1 MKKIC
6 LFLLGVITIAAC
18 SKRAQEPSQS
28 ILASNFGV
36 NVHNFS
42 SDANT
47 KVTTTSYNSKTFNWQ
62 NTDKIG
68 VFPLTV
74 DNRQP
79 STQLGCT
86 LQTSTASK
94 ATFQGT
100 GWGLICNG
108 NYTYASYYPFSEEN
122 SVNAIK
128 VSFPA
133 NLAVNNG
140 YTSHIAP
147 YVHMYAP
154 AITPTNVKAANFNF
168 YQVGALAHFV
178 IKTNATERV
187 QYTKLV
193 ISTASNVFTTEGTY
207 DLAAVTSE
215 NKPVITPKTQVNAIG
230 MSLNVTLEAGEELDL
245 YFIMAPAQLAGKTLN
260 FKLFDD
266 NNNKYTGTMNCTKDQ
281 VSGNIY
287 KYSVT
292 LTEESVQDPE
302 TIKGVDLGHDF
313 YLFAPFN
320 LGATSIEETGDFFAW
335 GEVESKETFTEQ
347 NYALSSI
354 SSYYDA
360 LKDTTVNMNGKIY
373 KFKVFKPAYDAATQI
388 WGDGWMIPNYV
399 EINSFLQDKCAKEWV
414 TINGTQGWKCYNKD
428 DETKSKWI
436 FLPATGIKVGSKVDA
451 TDQGFYWTSH
461 ITGDDQKNTAHYAEY
476 CHELRPKNMG
486 INRPRYN
493 GLAIRPVKL
502 KNNNK

>member
-47 KVTTTSYNSKTFNWQ
+47 KVTTTSNSSYTFNWQ
-62 NTDKIG
+62 DTDKIG

-74 DNRQP
+74 DDRQEN
-79 STQLGCT
+79 TQLGCT
-86 LQTSTASK
+86 LQSSTASQ
-94 ATFQGT
+94 ATFQGS

-108 NYTYASYYPFSEEN
+108 NYKYASYYPYSAEN

-154 AITPTNVKAANFNF
+154 AIMPTDVEAANFNF
-168 YQVGALAHFV
+168 YQVGALAHFE
-178 IKTNATERV
+178 ITTSAGV

-193 ISTASNVFTTEGTY
+193 ISTEDDSNVFTTEGTY
-207 DLAAVTSE
+207 DLSVVTGE
-215 NKPVITPKTQVNAIG
+215 NKPVITPTTQVNAIG
-230 MSLNVTLEAGEELDL
+230 MSLNVTLAAEDKLDL

-260 FKLFDD
+260 FKLFDG
-266 NNNKYTGTMNCTKDQ
+266 NNNKYTGTKDCTKNQ
-281 VSGNIY
+281 ESGKIY

-292 LTEESVQDPE
+292 LTKESVAFDPS
-302 TIKGVDLGHDF
+302 TIEGVDLGHPL

-335 GEVESKETFTEQ
+335 GEVATKEEFTKDSYTFPS
-347 NYALSSI
+347 NL
-354 SSYYDA
+354 SYYDA
-360 LKDTTVNMNGKIY
+360 LEDKQMNGKTCQ
-373 KFKVFKPAYDAATQI
+373 VFKPEYDAATQI
-388 WGDGWMIPNYV
+388 WGNGWMIPNYIEV
-399 EINSFLQDKCAKEWV
+399 NGFLQGQCDKEWV
-414 TINGTQGWKCYNKD
+414 TINGTQGWKCYNKSD
-428 DETKSKWI
+428 HTKWI
-436 FLPATGIKVGSKVDA
+436 FLPATGAKIGSTVSD
-451 TDQGFYWTSH
+451 TDKGYYWTSY
-461 ITGDDQKNTAHYAEY
+461 ITGEHPNTSHYAEF
-476 CHELRPKNMG
+476 CQESRPINMG
-486 INRPRYN
+486 ITRSRYD

-502 KNNNK
+502 K

>member
-6 LFLLGVITIAAC
+6 LFLLGLITIAAC

-47 KVTTTSYNSKTFNWQ
+47 KVTTTTNNSHTFNWQ

-74 DNRQP
+74 DDRQEN
-79 STQLGCT
+79 TQLGCT
-86 LQTSTASK
+86 LKSSSASQ
-94 ATFQGT
+94 ATFQGS

-108 NYTYASYYPFSEEN
+108 NYKYASYYPYSAEN

-133 NLAVNNG
+133 NLAVENG

-154 AITPTNVKAANFNF
+154 AIMPTDVEAANFNF
-168 YQVGALAHFV
+168 YQVGALAHFE
-178 IKTNATERV
+178 ITTPAGV

-193 ISTASNVFTTEGTY
+193 ISTADKSNVFTTEGTY
-207 DLAAVTSE
+207 DLAAVTGE
-215 NKPVITPKTQVNAIG
+215 NKPVITPTTQVNAIG
-230 MSLNVTLEAGEELDL
+230 MSLNVTLEAGEKLDL

-260 FKLFDD
+260 FKLFDS
-266 NNNKYTGTMNCTKDQ
+266 NNNKYTGKKVCTNNQ
-281 VSGNIY
+281 ESGKIY
-287 KYSVT
+287 KYGVELEKASVNF
-292 LTEESVQDPE
+292 DPK
-302 TIKGVDLGHDF
+302 TIVGVDLGHPL
-313 YLFAPFN
+313 YYFAPFN

-335 GEVESKETFTEQ
+335 GETATKETFTKDSYTFPS
-347 NYALSSI
+347 NL
-354 SSYYDA
+354 SYYDA
-360 LKDTTVNMNGKIY
+360 LQDNTVQIY
-373 KFKVFKPAYDAATQI
+373 DNTYKVFKPEYDAATQI
-388 WGDGWMIPNYV
+388 WGNGWMIPNYIEV
-399 EINSFLQDKCAKEWV
+399 NGFLQNQCDKEWV
-414 TINGTQGWKCYNKD
+414 TINGTQGWKCYNKKD
-428 DETKSKWI
+428 HDKWI
-436 FLPATGIKVGSKVDA
+436 FLPATGIKSGSKV
-451 TDQGFYWTSH
+451 TNTNRGYYWTSY
-461 ITGDDQKNTAHYAEY
+461 ITGEHPNTQHFAET
-476 CHELRPKNMG
+476 CEESAPNNMG
-486 INRPRYN
+486 ITCSRYD

-502 KNNNK
+502 K

>member
-47 KVTTTSYNSKTFNWQ
+47 KVTTTSNNSYTFNWQ
-62 NTDKIG
+62 STDKIG

-74 DNRQP
+74 DDRQEN
-79 STQLGCT
+79 TQLGCT
-86 LQTSTASK
+86 LKSSSANQ
-94 ATFQGT
+94 ATFQGS

-108 NYTYASYYPFSEEN
+108 NYKYASYYPYSAEN
-122 SVNAIK
+122 RVDAIK

-140 YTSHIAP
+140 YTSHIGP

-154 AITPTNVKAANFNF
+154 AIKPTDVEAANFNF
-168 YQVGALAHFV
+168 YQVGALAHFE
-178 IKTNATERV
+178 ITTPAGV

-193 ISTASNVFTTEGTY
+193 ISTADESNVFTTEGTY
-207 DLAAVTSE
+207 DLTTITGE
-215 NKPVITPKTQVNAIG
+215 NKPVITPTTQVNAIG
-230 MSLNVTLEAGEELDL
+230 MSLNVTLAAGAKLDL

-260 FKLFDD
+260 FKLFDG
-266 NNNKYTGTMNCTKDQ
+266 NNNKYTGTKDCTKNQ
-281 VSGNIY
+281 ESGKIY

-292 LTEESVQDPE
+292 LTKESVAFDPS
-302 TIKGVDLGHDF
+302 TIEGVDLGHPL

-335 GEVESKETFTEQ
+335 GEVESKETFTKD
-347 NYALSSI
+347 NYTLSSI
-354 SSYYDA
+354 PSYYDA
-360 LKDTTVNMNGKIY
+360 LQDATVNMNNTTY
-373 KFKVFKPAYDAATQI
+373 KFKVFKPAYDAATQK
-388 WGDGWMIPNYV
+388 WGNGWMIPNYQ
-399 EINSFLQDKCAKEWV
+399 EINDFLQSKCDKVWV
-414 TINGTQGWKCYNKD
+414 TINGTQGWKCYNRED
-428 DETKSKWI
+428 HNKWI
-436 FLPATGIKVGSKVDA
+436 FLPATGVKVGSKVDA
-451 TDQGFYWTSH
+451 TDQGFYWTSY
-461 ITGDDQKNTAHYAEY
+461 ITGEDPKDTAHYAEY
-476 CHELRPKNMG
+476 CRELSPKNMG
-486 INRPRYN
+486 ITRSRYN

>member
-47 KVTTTSYNSKTFNWQ
+47 KVTTTSNNSYTFNWQ

-74 DNRQP
+74 DDRQEN
-79 STQLGCT
+79 TQLGCT
-86 LQTSTASK
+86 LQSSSASQ
-94 ATFQGT
+94 ATFQGS

-108 NYTYASYYPFSEEN
+108 KYKYASYYPYSAEN

-154 AITPTNVKAANFNF
+154 AIKPTDVEAANFNF
-168 YQVGALAHFV
+168 YQVGALAHFE
-178 IKTNATERV
+178 ITTPAGV

-207 DLAAVTSE
+207 DLAAVTGE
-215 NKPVITPKTQVNAIG
+215 NKPVITPTTQVNAIG
-230 MSLNVTLEAGEELDL
+230 MSLNVTLAAGAKLDL
-245 YFIMAPAQLAGKTLN
+245 YFIMAPAQLKDKTLN
-260 FKLFDD
+260 FKLFDG
-266 NNNKYTGTMNCTKDQ
+266 NNNKYTGTMTCKNDQ
-281 VSGNIY
+281 ESGKIY
-287 KYSVT
+287 KYSVA
-292 LTEESVQDPE
+292 LTKESVAFDPS
-302 TIKGVDLGHDF
+302 TIEGIDLGHPL

-335 GEVESKETFTEQ
+335 GEVATKETFTEG
-347 NYALSSI
+347 NYTTLDEI

-360 LKDTTVNMNGKIY
+360 LQDNTVQIY
-373 KFKVFKPAYDAATQI
+373 DNTYKVFKPEYDAATKI
-388 WGDGWMIPNYV
+388 WGNGWMIPNYI
-399 EINSFLQDKCAKEWV
+399 EINGFLQGQCDKEWV
-414 TINGTQGWKCYNKD
+414 TINGTQGWKCYNKKD
-428 DETKSKWI
+428 HTKWI
-436 FLPATGIKVGSKVDA
+436 FLPATGVKIGSTVVA
-451 TDQGFYWTSH
+451 TDRGYYWTSH
-461 ITGDDQKNTAHYAEY
+461 ITGEHPNTAHYAE
-476 CHELRPKNMG
+476 CCEESAPNNMG
-486 INRPRYN
+486 ITRPRYE

>member
-18 SKRAQEPSQS
+18 SKGAQEPSQS

-47 KVTTTSYNSKTFNWQ
+47 KVTTTTNNSKTFNWQ

-86 LQTSTASK
+86 LTSSSASQ

-108 NYTYASYYPFSEEN
+108 NYTYASYYPYSDKN
-122 SVNAIK
+122 SVHEIK

-133 NLAVNNG
+133 NLAVNNNG

-168 YQVGALAHFV
+168 YQVGALAHFE
-178 IKTNATERV
+178 ITTPAGV

-193 ISTASNVFTTEGTY
+193 ISTEENVFTTEGTY
-207 DLAAVTSE
+207 DLAAVTGG

-230 MSLNVTLEAGEELDL
+230 MSLNITLAAGEKLDL

-260 FKLFDD
+260 FKLFDG
-266 NNNKYTGTMNCTKDQ
+266 NNNKYTGTMTCKNDQ
-281 VSGNIY
+281 ESGKTY
-287 KYSVT
+287 KYSVA
-292 LTEESVQDPE
+292 LTKESVAFDPK
-302 TIKGVDLGHDF
+302 TIEGVDLGHPL

-335 GEVESKETFTEQ
+335 GEVESKETFTKD
-347 NYALSSI
+347 NYTLSSI
-354 SSYYDA
+354 PSYYDA
-360 LKDTTVNMNGKIY
+360 LEDKQINGKTLQ
-373 KFKVFKPAYDAATQI
+373 VFKQEYDAATQK
-388 WGDGWMIPNYV
+388 WGNGWMIPDYQ
-399 EINSFLQDKCAKEWV
+399 EINDFLQNQCAKEWV
-414 TINGTQGWKCYNKD
+414 TINGTQGWKCYKKGD
-428 DETKSKWI
+428 DTKSTWI
-436 FLPATGIKVGSKVDA
+436 FLPATGVKVGSKVEA
-451 TDQGFYWTSH
+451 TNQGFYWTSF
-461 ITGDDQKNTAHYAEY
+461 ITGDGGPKNTTHYVE
-476 CHELRPKNMG
+476 CCQESSPNNMG
-486 INRPRYN
+486 NVRSRYN

>member
-47 KVTTTSYNSKTFNWQ
+47 KVTTTSNSSYTFNWQ
-62 NTDKIG
+62 DTDKIG

-74 DNRQP
+74 DDRQEN
-79 STQLGCT
+79 TQLGCT
-86 LQTSTASK
+86 LQSSTASQ
-94 ATFQGT
+94 ATFQGS

-108 NYTYASYYPFSEEN
+108 NYKYASYYPYSAEN
-122 SVNAIK
+122 SVNAIQ

-154 AITPTNVKAANFNF
+154 AIMPTDVEAANFNF
-168 YQVGALAHFV
+168 YQVGALAHFE
-178 IKTNATERV
+178 ITTPAGV

-193 ISTASNVFTTEGTY
+193 ISTEDDSNVFTTEGTY
-207 DLAAVTSE
+207 DLSVVTGE
-215 NKPVITPKTQVNAIG
+215 NKPVITPTTQVNAIG
-230 MSLNVTLEAGEELDL
+230 MSLNVTLAAEDKLDL

-260 FKLFDD
+260 FKLFDG
-266 NNNKYTGTMNCTKDQ
+266 NNNKYTGTKDCTKNQ
-281 VSGNIY
+281 ESGKIY

-292 LTEESVQDPE
+292 LTKESVAFDPS
-302 TIKGVDLGHDF
+302 TIEGVDLGHPL

-335 GEVESKETFTEQ
+335 GETETKETFTEGT
-347 NYALSSI
+347 YKLSSI

-360 LKDTTVNMNGKIY
+360 LEDKQMNGKTRQ
-373 KFKVFKPAYDAATQI
+373 VFKPEYDAATQI
-388 WGDGWMIPNYV
+388 WGNGWMIPNYIEV
-399 EINSFLQDKCAKEWV
+399 NGFLQGQCDKEWV
-414 TINGTQGWKCYNKD
+414 TINGTQGWKCYNKSD
-428 DETKSKWI
+428 HTKWI
-436 FLPATGIKVGSKVDA
+436 FLPATGAKIGSTVSD
-451 TDQGFYWTSH
+451 TDKGYYWTSY
-461 ITGDDQKNTAHYAEY
+461 ITGEHPNTSHYAEF
-476 CHELRPKNMG
+476 CQESRPINMG
-486 INRPRYN
+486 ITRSRYD

-502 KNNNK
+502 K

>member
-47 KVTTTSYNSKTFNWQ
+47 KVTTTSNNSYTFNWQ

-74 DNRQP
+74 DDRQEN
-79 STQLGCT
+79 TQLGCT
-86 LQTSTASK
+86 LQSSSASQ
-94 ATFQGT
+94 ATFQGS

-108 NYTYASYYPFSEEN
+108 KYKYASYYPYSAEN

-154 AITPTNVKAANFNF
+154 AIMPTDVEAANFNF
-168 YQVGALAHFV
+168 YQVGALAHFE
-178 IKTNATERV
+178 ITTPAGV

-193 ISTASNVFTTEGTY
+193 ISTKDDSNVFTTEGTY
-207 DLAAVTSE
+207 DLSVVTGE
-215 NKPVITPKTQVNAIG
+215 NKPVITPTTQVNAIG
-230 MSLNVTLEAGEELDL
+230 MSLNVTLAAEDKLDL

-260 FKLFDD
+260 FKLFDG
-266 NNNKYTGTMNCTKDQ
+266 NNNKYTGTKDCTKNQ
-281 VSGNIY
+281 ESGKIY

-292 LTEESVQDPE
+292 LTKESVAFDPS
-302 TIKGVDLGHDF
+302 TIEGVDLGHPL

-335 GEVESKETFTEQ
+335 GEVESKETFTKD
-347 NYALSSI
+347 NYTLSSI
-354 SSYYDA
+354 PSYYDA
-360 LKDTTVNMNGKIY
+360 LQDATVNMNNTTY

-388 WGDGWMIPNYV
+388 WGNGWMIPNYIEV
-399 EINSFLQDKCAKEWV
+399 NGFLQGQCDKEWV
-414 TINGTQGWKCYNKD
+414 TINGTQGWKCYNKKD
-428 DETKSKWI
+428 HTKWI
-436 FLPATGIKVGSKVDA
+436 FLPATGVKVGSTVVA
-451 TDQGFYWTSH
+451 TDRGYYWTSH
-461 ITGDDQKNTAHYAEY
+461 ITGDHPNTAHYAEA
-476 CHELRPKNMG
+476 CEQSAPNNMG
-486 INRPRYN
+486 ITRSRYD

-502 KNNNK
+502 KTNK

>member
-18 SKRAQEPSQS
+18 SKSAQEPSQS

-47 KVTTTSYNSKTFNWQ
+47 KVTTTSNTSYTFNWQ

-74 DNRQP
+74 DPIQEN
-79 STQLGCT
+79 TQLGCT
-86 LQTSTASK
+86 LTSSLANQAKFKGS
-94 ATFQGT
+94 

-108 NYTYASYYPFSEEN
+108 NFKYASYYPFSAEN

-154 AITPTNVKAANFNF
+154 AITPTDVQAANFDF
-168 YQVGALAHFV
+168 YQVGALAHFE
-178 IKTNATERV
+178 ITTPAGV

-193 ISTASNVFTTEGTY
+193 ISTADESNVFTTEGTY
-207 DLAAVTSE
+207 DLTTITRE

-230 MSLNVTLEAGEELDL
+230 MSLNVTLAAKDKLNL
-245 YFIMAPAQLAGKTLN
+245 YFIMAPAKLAGKTLN
-260 FKLFDD
+260 FKLFDG
-266 NNNKYTGTMNCTKDQ
+266 NNNKYTGTKKCTTNQ
-281 VSGNIY
+281 ESGKIY
-287 KYSVT
+287 KYIVT
-292 LTEESVQDPE
+292 LEKESVVNPA
-302 TIKGVDLGHDF
+302 TIEGVDLGHPF

-320 LGATSIEETGDFFAW
+320 LGATSIEETGNFFAW
-335 GEVESKETFTEQ
+335 GEVEPKETFTKD
-347 NYALSSI
+347 NYTLSSI
-354 SSYYDA
+354 PSYYDA
-360 LKDTTVNMNGKIY
+360 LQDATVNMNNTTY
-373 KFKVFKPAYDAATQI
+373 KFKVFKPAYDAATQK
-388 WGDGWMIPNYV
+388 WGDGWMIPDYQQ
-399 EINSFLQDKCAKEWV
+399 INDFLQNQCAKEWV
-414 TINGTQGWKCYNKD
+414 TINGTQGNVIRRM
-428 DETKSKWI
+428 TKPK
-436 FLPATGIKVGSKVDA
+436 
-451 TDQGFYWTSH
+451 
-461 ITGDDQKNTAHYAEY
+461 AHGYSSLLL
-476 CHELRPKNMG
+476 ELK
-486 INRPRYN
+486 
-493 GLAIRPVKL
+493 LEAKL
-502 KNNNK
+502 KLQIKDSIGLRLSQVKTQKIQLIM